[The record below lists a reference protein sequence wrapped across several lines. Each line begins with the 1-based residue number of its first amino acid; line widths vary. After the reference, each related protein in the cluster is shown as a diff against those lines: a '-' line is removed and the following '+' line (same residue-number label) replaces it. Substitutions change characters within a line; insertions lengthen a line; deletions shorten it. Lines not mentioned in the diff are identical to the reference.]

1 MPNTEMDGETH
12 DGRTTRCP
20 MDKCLGRVSVES
32 DIKYCLGRDDVQT
45 CHKYPWFT
53 ELRERLVSP
62 IIGES
67 PGVTRCRVVRR
78 SSGQAERK
86 KKPVTKKVGTEKRL

>member
-12 DGRTTRCP
+12 DSSKTHCP
-20 MDKCLGRVSVES
+20 MDFCLGRVDEES
-32 DIKYCLGRDDVQT
+32 CPQYGLGRDDAEICSKYCLGRDNLQT
-45 CHKYPWFT
+45 CHKYPWFQ

-67 PGVTRCRVVRR
+67 LGVTRCRVVRKCL
-78 SSGQAERK
+78 GQA
-86 KKPVTKKVGTEKRL
+86 